1 MYIYIQKLAKLVMYL
16 ATIESISVNYI
27 VVMNKLN
34 KRLGCDMINENIVN
48 LVDQFLI
55 ILYVSCLTKSLQI
68 LLFFIVRLKYI

>member
-34 KRLGCDMINENIVN
+34 KRLGWDMIHANIVN